1 MTRQLFLHRSTRYIQ
16 RIRILQRVHFYIK
29 GKPVPKSRARVVT
42 KGKRRFAFT
51 PKKVK
56 DWETIV
62 KTEAEKH
69 FESPFDWPVAVSLI
83 FYMPRPKSRRLDF
96 WVSTTP
102 DIDNLEKSILDGLN
116 GVAYTDDRL
125 VVVKSA
131 SKRYVGSGEPG
142 VDVIISSIKNQ
153 KVITEYK

>member
-1 MTRQLFLHRSTRYIQ
+1 M
-16 RIRILQRVHFYIK
+16 QRVHFYIT

-69 FESPFDWPVAVSLI
+69 FDSPSDLPVAISLT
-83 FYMPRPKSRRLDF
+83 FYMPRPKSRRLDY

-102 DIDNLEKSILDGLN
+102 DIDNLEKAILDGLN
-116 GVAYTDDRL
+116 GIAYTDDRL
-125 VVVKSA
+125 VVMKTA
-131 SKRYVGSGEPG
+131 SKRYVVSGEPG
-142 VDVIISSIKNQ
+142 VDVTVSSLTNQ
-153 KVITEYK
+153 KVMTEYK